1 MLRQRQNLLM
11 SDTQP
16 TSPHWQSTRTA
27 LLTEITGWFDSQ
39 ESEPLTLSLPDEDWL
54 LEVTPDGRIICVA
67 GYDLDD
73 MKSMLSDGTAE
84 DLGGDELAKQVKF
97 FLQQTT
103 SKYRRKLVAEGFTER
118 IEMTE
123 DFVAA
128 NFEQAIDLSALSAVR
143 QKIQTCQSWFR
154 S

>member
-1 MLRQRQNLLM
+1 M
-11 SDTQP
+11 SDTH
-16 TSPHWQSTRTA
+16 TISPHWPSTRAA
-27 LLTEITGWFDSQ
+27 LLTDIPGWFDSQ
-39 ESEPLTLSLPDEDWL
+39 ETEPLTLSLPDEDWL
-54 LEVTPDGRIICVA
+54 LEITPDGRLICVA

-73 MKSMLSDGTAE
+73 MKSILSDGTAE
-84 DLGGDELAKQVKF
+84 DLGSDELAKQVKF

-103 SKYRRKLVAEGFTER
+103 AKYRRRLMAEGFTER

-128 NFEQAIDLSALSAVR
+128 NFEQPIDLSALSEIH
-143 QKIQTCQSWFR
+143 QKIQSCQSWFR

>member
-1 MLRQRQNLLM
+1 M
-11 SDTQP
+11 SESNP
-16 TSPHWQSTRTA
+16 TSPHWTSARSS
-27 LLTEITGWFDSQ
+27 LLAEIPGWFDS
-39 ESEPLTLSLPDEDWL
+39 EDMEPLTLSLPDEDWL
-54 LEVTPDGRIICVA
+54 LEITPAGRLTCVA

-73 MKSMLSDGTAE
+73 MKSILSDGTAE
-84 DLGGDELAKQVKF
+84 DLGSDELVKQVKF

-103 SKYRRKLVAEGFTER
+103 SKYRRKLTTEGFTER

-128 NFEQAIDLSALSAVR
+128 NFEQAIDLGELSEVR

>member
-1 MLRQRQNLLM
+1 M
-11 SDTQP
+11 SDSNP
-16 TSPHWQSTRTA
+16 TSPHWPSARSS
-27 LLTEITGWFDSQ
+27 LLADISGWFESQ
-39 ESEPLTLSLPDEDWL
+39 ETEPLTLSLPDEDWL
-54 LEVTPDGRIICVA
+54 LEITPDGRLICVA

-73 MKSMLSDGTAE
+73 MKSILSDGTPE

-128 NFEQAIDLSALSAVR
+128 NFEQTIDLGALSEVR

>member
-1 MLRQRQNLLM
+1 M
-11 SDTQP
+11 SDAQAI
-16 TSPHWQSTRTA
+16 SPHWPSARAA
-27 LLTEITGWFDSQ
+27 LLTDIPGWF
-39 ESEPLTLSLPDEDWL
+39 ESEETEPLTLSLPDEDWL
-54 LEVTPDGRIICVA
+54 LEITPDGRLVCVA

-84 DLGGDELAKQVKF
+84 DLGSDELAKQVKF

-103 SKYRRKLVAEGFTER
+103 AKYRRRLVAEGFKER

-128 NFEQAIDLSALSAVR
+128 NFEQAIDLSAVPEVR
-143 QKIQTCQSWFR
+143 KKIQTCQSWFR
-154 S
+154 A

>member
-1 MLRQRQNLLM
+1 M
-11 SDTQP
+11 SDTN
-16 TSPHWQSTRTA
+16 TISPYWQSARSA
-27 LLTEITGWFDSQ
+27 LLREVSGWFDSLDT
-39 ESEPLTLSLPDEDWL
+39 EALTLSLPDEDWL
-54 LEVTPDGRIICVA
+54 LEITPDGRLVCMA

-73 MKSMLSDGTAE
+73 MKSILSDGTAE

-103 SKYRRKLVAEGFTER
+103 SKYRKKLVAEGFSER

-128 NFEQAIDLSALSAVR
+128 NFEQAVDLEAPSEIC
-143 QKIQTCQSWFR
+143 QKIETYQSWFR
-154 S
+154 P

>member
-1 MLRQRQNLLM
+1 M
-11 SDTQP
+11 SDTHAI
-16 TSPHWQSTRTA
+16 SPHWQSARA
-27 LLTEITGWFDSQ
+27 SLLTEVVGWLESQ
-39 ESEPLTLSLPDEDWL
+39 ETEPLTLSLPDEDWL
-54 LEVTPDGRIICVA
+54 LEITPDGRLVCVA

-103 SKYRRKLVAEGFTER
+103 SKYRRRLVAEGFTER

-128 NFEQAIDLSALSAVR
+128 NFEQAIDLGALPEVR
-143 QKIQTCQSWFR
+143 KKIQTCQSWFR
-154 S
+154 P

>member
-1 MLRQRQNLLM
+1 M
-11 SDTQP
+11 SDASSV
-16 TSPHWQSTRTA
+16 SPHWPETRA
-27 LLTEITGWFDSQ
+27 SLLTEIPGWFESLN
-39 ESEPLTLSLPDEDWL
+39 SEPLTLSLPDEDWL
-54 LEVTPDGRIICVA
+54 LEITPDGRLVCVA

-103 SKYRRKLVAEGFTER
+103 SKYRRKLVAEGFVER
-118 IEMTE
+118 IEMTD

-128 NFEQAIDLSALSAVR
+128 NFEKAIDLGAPSDVR
-143 QKIQTCQSWFR
+143 QKIHTCQSWFR